1 MPNCLASLVK
11 MCASS
16 ALRSSALDGMQ
27 PTLRLTRSQKY
38 RPCNTAAPAVA
49 ASGADMTA
57 TASADSN
64 GLASTIAMSRLQT
77 VQTTTKTSSTKTAGV
92 LSTEWN
98 HQW

>member
-1 MPNCLASLVK
+1 
-11 MCASS
+11 
-16 ALRSSALDGMQ
+16 
-27 PTLRLTRSQKY
+27 
-38 RPCNTAAPAVA
+38 
-49 ASGADMTA
+49 MTA

-77 VQTTTKTSSTKTAGV
+77 VQTTTKTSTTNTAGV